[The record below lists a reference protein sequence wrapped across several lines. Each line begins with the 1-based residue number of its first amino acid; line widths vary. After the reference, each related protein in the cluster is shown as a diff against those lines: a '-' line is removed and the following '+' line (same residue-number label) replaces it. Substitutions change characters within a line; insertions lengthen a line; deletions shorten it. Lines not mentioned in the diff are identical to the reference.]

1 MKRHVLDKLSVAALL
16 ALLAVAV
23 GIAAVGICAP
33 RPVRRAARSRA
44 RVRPR
49 AARRPWRTA
58 PLKRPA
64 VVRTIPRLRTVTAP
78 ASVTVVTP
86 PTGTTT
92 GTTTDPTDR
101 PPEVVKPVDTNSKFA
116 SETAYEVQS
125 IEDDGF
131 TVTLKVG
138 DGETKVRMI
147 GIAPMQL
154 PARPRAGAEERP
166 GRPSRGTPP
175 ATAMFLKNL
184 LKGESVYVVYD
195 SQVAEEDE
203 DGNYVGYLYRSPDG
217 LLINLEAVRQGFCL
231 TDTSYDFEEKATFL
245 HYQRKARQTGKGIWG
260 MRRRGGRRAR
270 PPLGER
276 PRRPGPAS

>member
-1 MKRHVLDKLSVAALL
+1 MKVHVFGKLPRAALL
-16 ALLAVAV
+16 ALLVAAV

-33 RPVRRAARSRA
+33 RPVRRTVRRRA
-44 RVRPR
+44 RLRPK
-49 AARRPWRTA
+49 AAKRPWRTA
-58 PLKRPA
+58 PLKRPK
-64 VVRTIPRLRTVTAP
+64 VLRTVPRLRTITAP
-78 ASVTVVTP
+78 SGVTVVTTP
-86 PTGTTT
+86 A
-92 GTTTDPTDR
+92 GTTTDPGGG
-101 PPEVVKPVDTNSKFA
+101 PVKTVEPVDTNSKFA
-116 SETAYEVQS
+116 SETAYAVQS

-154 PARPRAGAEERP
+154 PARTRAGAEGRP
-166 GRPSRGTPP
+166 GRPARGAPP

-203 DGNYVGYLYRSPDG
+203 DKNYVGYLYRSPDG

-231 TDTSYDFEEKATFL
+231 TDTGYDFEEKATFL
-245 HYQRKARQTGKGIWG
+245 YYQRKAQQTGKGIWG
-260 MRRRGGRRAR
+260 MRRRQGRRDR